1 MDLVVGWS
9 IRIAFVKLSSFHPSS
24 VWQGYGSCVNG
35 VCVCV
40 HGIWF
45 CAIKTSVSCGYAC
58 VFVWLCVCVCGC
70 CAEGLICLDNQYF
83 VYSVMYECAMWLQ
96 LQLLDSN
103 K

>member
-9 IRIAFVKLSSFHPSS
+9 IRIAFVKLSIFHPSS

-58 VFVWLCVCVCGC
+58 VCSCGCVCVC
-70 CAEGLICLDNQYF
+70 ADVVLRGLFASITSILYT
-83 VYSVMYECAMWLQ
+83 V
-96 LQLLDSN
+96 
-103 K
+103 